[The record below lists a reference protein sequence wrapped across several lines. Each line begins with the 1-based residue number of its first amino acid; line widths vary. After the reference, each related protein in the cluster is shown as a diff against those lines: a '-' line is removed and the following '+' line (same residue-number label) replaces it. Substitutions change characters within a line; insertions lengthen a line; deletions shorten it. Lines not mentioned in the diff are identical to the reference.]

1 MLKLN
6 GKRAIASWNL
16 SISNIISWI
25 RNEGTEKE
33 NYEDPNFLILTFAV
47 GDSMSYTI
55 SRGMLGEIIMVSNRN
70 SYSCFYTEGNRNKCE
85 LTGSVL
91 NMFIDRNTENA
102 IDRYIDV
109 RTDLAFR
116 LDKSEIL

>member
-1 MLKLN
+1 M
-6 GKRAIASWNL
+6 GKGL
-16 SISNIISWI
+16 LPL
-25 RNEGTEKE
+25 GTLVLVTSLAGCEMKEPKKE

-116 LDKSEIL
+116 LDKS